1 MDQARQYFQQN
12 SSMISTVVFIVL
24 ALLVVY
30 IVYTYLYPS
39 DDPSYVQF
47 LDREKDARKSP
58 IALKKNGKAPAIFTG
73 GDFTLSFWIYVDD
86 WNYRVASYKP
96 LFNLGPM
103 ATSSQNRSVLVGMLT
118 PMQNGLMIRGATTG
132 STNSNQGP
140 DITMPDARTQVLNGQ
155 TSQSMFSSTVD
166 SPCDIKEVPLQRW
179 VCVTIVSSGR
189 VLDVYMNGKLSR
201 SCVLDSILQVPMG
214 DIYLSLG
221 SFGGRYASVQMWNVQ
236 LTPDVIYGVYQMGP
250 TQTKRSIFTDF
261 AKYFNLN
268 VSFTGSSPGGSLPG
282 FSNPFCCNSAPH
294 AGSCGAAGLTPAA
307 GSGGLAPIGK

>member
-1 MDQARQYFQQN
+1 MDQAKLYLQQN
-12 SSMISTVVFIVL
+12 SSMITTVVFIVL
-24 ALLVVY
+24 ALLIIYVVY
-30 IVYTYLYPS
+30 SYLYPS

-73 GDFTLSFWIYVDD
+73 GDFTLSFWVYVDD
-86 WNYRVASYKP
+86 WNYKAASYKP
-96 LFNLGPM
+96 LFNLGPL
-103 ATSSQNRSVLVGMLT
+103 ATSSQSRSVLVGMLT

-140 DITMPDARTQVLNGQ
+140 DITMPDARTQLLNGQ

-166 SPCDIKEVPLQRW
+166 TPCDIKEVPLQRW
-179 VCVTIVSSGR
+179 ICITIVSSGR
-189 VLDVYMNGKLSR
+189 VLDVYMNGKLTR

-250 TQTKRSIFTDF
+250 SQTQHNIITDIS
-261 AKYFNLN
+261 KYLGVN
-268 VSFTGSSPGGSLPG
+268 VTFTGSIPGQADSIMRDPFASLTG
-282 FSNPFCCNSAPH
+282 VIDSALP
-294 AGSCGAAGLTPAA
+294 AGCSVDA
-307 GSGGLAPIGK
+307 LASRITG